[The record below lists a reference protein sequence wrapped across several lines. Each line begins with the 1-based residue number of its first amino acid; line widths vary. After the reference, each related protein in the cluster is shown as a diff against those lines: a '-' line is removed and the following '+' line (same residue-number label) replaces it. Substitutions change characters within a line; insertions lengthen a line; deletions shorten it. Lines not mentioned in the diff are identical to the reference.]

1 MPEVKAR
8 PQGWR
13 QGTSH
18 PLRHR
23 AGNTHTAGKIGNFRF
38 VVSKQATRHNSTP
51 QTMGEPE
58 PVNDDLEWIHAAL
71 DGDLAAFSQL
81 VLRHQLA
88 VSAFLLA
95 RLSRKHEAEDLAQ
108 ETFVT
113 AWRRLSDFDPT
124 RPFGAWLRGIAEN
137 HLRNHLRKFRA
148 EPIGGDEA
156 LQMILDREQDSSD
169 SGDTDLAA
177 ALGECIERIA
187 GPARDLLMAR
197 YAEGLSM
204 AELCAKSGQKH
215 SAVTMKLHRLRLSLA
230 ACVEGKLAGTP

>member
-1 MPEVKAR
+1 
-8 PQGWR
+8 
-13 QGTSH
+13 
-18 PLRHR
+18 
-23 AGNTHTAGKIGNFRF
+23 
-38 VVSKQATRHNSTP
+38 
-51 QTMGEPE
+51 MGEPE
-58 PVNDDLEWIHAAL
+58 PVNDDLEWIRAAR
-71 DGDLAAFSQL
+71 DGDLAAFSKL

-88 VSAFLLA
+88 VRAFLLA

-113 AWRRLSDFDPT
+113 AWRRLKDFDPV
-124 RPFGAWLRGIAEN
+124 RAFGPWLRGIAEN

-156 LQMILDREQDSSD
+156 LQMILDREAESRDSNE
-169 SGDTDLAA
+169 TDLAT
-177 ALGECIERIA
+177 ALGECIERIG

-197 YAEGLSM
+197 YAEGRSM

-230 ACVEGKLAGTP
+230 ACVEGKLTETP